1 MFTTESQIEIV
12 GKDLENKWIV
22 KIDDKLLKKLKNL
35 AEKEKIDFWQDE
47 ELENMWKIAYTESF
61 FKD

>member
-47 ELENMWKIAYTESF
+47 ELENM
-61 FKD
+61 

>member
-12 GKDLENKWIV
+12 GKDLENRWIV

>member
-1 MFTTESQIEIV
+1 
-12 GKDLENKWIV
+12 
-22 KIDDKLLKKLKNL
+22 LLKKLKNL